1 MHSAMTALQWLLA
14 WWLLRDTTRDG
25 RLHKADVRGLYD
37 GTALY
42 RLADRNGCP
51 WYGMAARRDA
61 VEKHRMG

>member
-1 MHSAMTALQWLLA
+1 MTALQWALA
-14 WWLLRDTTRDG
+14 WWLLRDAVDG

-42 RLADRNGCP
+42 RAADRNGYP

-61 VEKHRMG
+61 VAKHHMG